1 MGTWIEIWKTRRC
14 NALRCVVPCNGNV
27 DWNGFE
33 GRWIMCRHCRSL
45 QWERGLK
52 CYGRPIICI
61 DTVVVPCNGNV
72 DWNILAGKTMGA
84 LKKVVPCNGNVDW
97 NTAIGQKKKGEKL
110 SFPAMGTWIE
120 ILLPFCK
127 YVPNGVVPCNGN
139 VDWNFAAAYLSRIH
153 ASFPAMGTW
162 IEMFY
167 NLDNRFILP
176 SFPAM
181 GTWIEIPSSRC
192 PLLLSWGR
200 SLQWERGLKFDI
212 ILRFLLVLRRSFPAM
227 GTWIEIILLRSPA
240 RFHIVVPC
248 NGNVDWNLN
257 GIPGL

>member
-1 MGTWIEIWKTRRC
+1 MPSFPAMGTWIEITS
-14 NALRCVVPCNGNV
+14 ASING
-27 DWNGFE
+27 
-33 GRWIMCRHCRSL
+33 L
-45 QWERGLK
+45 
-52 CYGRPIICI
+52 ICS
-61 DTVVVPCNGNV
+61 VVPCNGNV

-200 SLQWERGLKFDI
+200 SLQWERGLKST
-212 ILRFLLVLRRSFPAM
+212 LVSGLHRLF
-227 GTWIEIILLRSPA
+227 T
-240 RFHIVVPC
+240 VVPC
-248 NGNVDWNLN
+248 NGNVDWNS
-257 GIPGL
+257 I